1 MIFFT
6 LYIPP
11 PPPKTK
17 KKKKKLFAQ
26 VSNQFYFFF
35 FSTTIHLFSLFFKTK
50 QANKYKLTQ
59 KLYIVCRVLIG
70 GAPFTVDVSKLKPNR
85 PNTMNLVGKQA

>member
-1 MIFFT
+1 MGLLGLGSLT
-6 LYIPP
+6 STMKD
-11 PPPKTK
+11 PPKLGPYKIIT
-17 KKKKKLFAQ
+17 
-26 VSNQFYFFF
+26 SFF
-35 FSTTIHLFSLFFKTK
+35 FFKTK